1 MAKNEKMIIEY
12 DNATKKWFD
21 AHPCSETTVA
31 KCESCGLFYKPIL
44 GHKCK
49 KQKKGE
55 RQNVFI

>member
-1 MAKNEKMIIEY
+1 MAKNEKMIIKY

-31 KCESCGLFYKPIL
+31 KCEDCGLFYKPIL

-55 RQNVFI
+55 R